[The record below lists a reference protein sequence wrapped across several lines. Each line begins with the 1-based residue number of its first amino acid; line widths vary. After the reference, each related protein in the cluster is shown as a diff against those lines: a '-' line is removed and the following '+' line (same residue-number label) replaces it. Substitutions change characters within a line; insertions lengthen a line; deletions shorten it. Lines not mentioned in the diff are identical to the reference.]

1 MSSPVEQIKQRLS
14 VADLIG
20 SYIKLQKAGANFKA
34 VCPFH
39 SEKAPS
45 FYVSPAREIWHCFG
59 CNRGGDIF
67 EFVKQIESV
76 EFTEALRILA
86 ERAGV
91 ALVFKDPRL
100 IDERAR
106 LFDVMEAAVGFY
118 KQCLAEN
125 KNVLEYLKK
134 RGLSQKTIDD
144 FRLGFAPMEDGGWR
158 HLFLFLKSRGFSVTD
173 IEKTGLAIKKTDSD
187 FYDRFRGRIMFP
199 LADSNRRVVGF
210 SGRIFGAEKEGVG
223 KYINSPQTELY
234 DKSKILY
241 GFDSA
246 RIEIRKRDSCVL
258 VEGQMDLLMSHQAG
272 VINTVAVSGTSLTDF
287 HLGAI
292 KRLTNNLV
300 MAFDGDE
307 AGLAAAKRSIDLA
320 LTKEFELRAVL
331 VPKGKDPADVI
342 LENSSAWQEMVGE
355 SKHIIDFYMDS
366 LKEKYGDSVQ
376 FKQAVS
382 RNVLPYL
389 LSIQSEVEKNHWI
402 TEMAKRMEVAEE
414 SVLKDYQSL
423 YKNRKGA
430 SMREKN
436 SGEKFENKKEAEKR
450 SGLLIKR
457 LSGAA
462 LWKSDINIIPE
473 FVRPYISEVL
483 EKKDKPYLDRLSL
496 EAELHYTDL
505 ENLSEEIEHLS
516 KELKKEILK
525 ETLEKLANEIRVCE
539 GRGEKENLDK
549 KMLEFQSVSK
559 ELSGM

>member
-91 ALVFKDPRL
+91 ALAFKDPRL

-106 LFDVMEAAVGFY
+106 LFDVMEAAAGFY
-118 KQCLAEN
+118 KQRLAEN
-125 KNVLEYLKK
+125 KNVLDYLKK

-144 FRLGFAPMEDGGWR
+144 FRLGFAPMGDDGWR
-158 HLFLFLKSRGFSVTD
+158 HLFLFLKSRGFSAAD

-210 SGRIFGAEKEGVG
+210 SGRIFGAEKEGIG

-246 RIEIRKRDSCVL
+246 KIEIRKRDSCVL

-287 HLGAI
+287 HLDAI

-307 AGLAAAKRSIDLA
+307 AGLAAARRSIDLA
-320 LTKEFELRAVL
+320 LVKEFELRAIL

-342 LENSSAWQEMVGE
+342 LGNASEWQKMVGE

-382 RNVLPYL
+382 KNVLPYL

-430 SMREKN
+430 GMGEKN
-436 SGEKFENKKEAEKR
+436 SGAKSENKKEAEKR
-450 SGLLIKR
+450 SELLVKR

-462 LWKSDINIIPE
+462 LWKSDTNIIPE
-473 FVRPYISEVL
+473 FVRPYIAEVL
-483 EKKDKPYLDRLSL
+483 EKKDKPYLDRLAL

-525 ETLEKLANEIRVCE
+525 ETLEKLADEIRVCE

-549 KMLEFQSVSK
+549 KMTEFQSVSK
-559 ELSGM
+559 ELSQM